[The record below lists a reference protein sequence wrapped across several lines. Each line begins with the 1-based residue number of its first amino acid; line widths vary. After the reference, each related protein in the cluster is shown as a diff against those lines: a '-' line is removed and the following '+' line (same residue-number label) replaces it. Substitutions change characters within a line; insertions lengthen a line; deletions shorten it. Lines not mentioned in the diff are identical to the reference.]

1 MNAPVHNPGGKVRIR
16 LDDSVVGRAFLHG
29 PNDCYRTWLTRVW
42 GRRPSRHEFL
52 PAHFVLWIG
61 LNPSTADASFNDPT
75 IGREMDFS
83 MAWDH
88 DALVKVNICDY
99 RATKPEGLLADG
111 IVPRSKINLPLI
123 RDIAKQADR
132 IVCAWGAPHRRIVSY
147 AVDVEDSLRRDG
159 HDLWCLGHTKNGGPR
174 HPLYVLGG
182 TPLEKF
188 KEVPF

>member
-1 MNAPVHNPGGKVRIR
+1 MNAHAHNPGGKVKIR
-16 LDDSVVGRAFLHG
+16 LDDSVVGRALLHG
-29 PNDCYRTWLTRVW
+29 PDDCYRTWLTRVW
-42 GRRPSRHEFL
+42 SRRPSRHEFL

-99 RATKPEGLLADG
+99 RATKPEDLLVTGLK
-111 IVPRSKINLPLI
+111 IRSNINLPMI
-123 RDIAKQADR
+123 RDIAKHADR
-132 IVCAWGAPHRRIVSY
+132 IVCAWGAPHRRLITY
-147 AVDVEDSLRRDG
+147 AVDVEDALRRDG
-159 HDLWCLGHTKNGGPR
+159 HTLYCLGTTKNGGPR

-182 TPLEKF
+182 TPLVKF